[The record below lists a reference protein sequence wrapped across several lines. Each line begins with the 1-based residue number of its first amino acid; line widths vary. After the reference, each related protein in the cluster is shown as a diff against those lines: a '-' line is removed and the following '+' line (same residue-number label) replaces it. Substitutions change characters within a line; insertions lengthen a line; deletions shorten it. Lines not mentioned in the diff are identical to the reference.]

1 MNIELGSFSISSGK
15 VLITDPCYEDSC
27 AYRAKLDNVKCGTW
41 FARLTIREDPNEERV
56 SRLVAM
62 HQNYL
67 KPRGLTWKN
76 VSYDIGV
83 DSGMAGVFDINTY
96 RDDLQVM
103 NTPRFI
109 TENGFIP
116 WKKSGDIWFAMCAD
130 AVHYSNKL
138 GGVVTGGCVSSTGYG
153 DGVYKADALR
163 NGDGEVVG
171 IRIIYL

>member
-15 VLITDPCYEDSC
+15 VLITDPCYEDDC
-27 AYRAKLDNVKCGTW
+27 AYRARIDNAKCGMW
-41 FARLTIREDPNEERV
+41 FARLTIREDPHEERV

-62 HQNYL
+62 HQNYQ

-76 VSYDIGV
+76 ISYDIGV
-83 DSGMAGVFDINTY
+83 DSGMAGVFDTNVY
-96 RDDLQVM
+96 RDDALVEG
-103 NTPRFI
+103 TPRFI
-109 TENGFIP
+109 SENGFIP
-116 WKKSGDIWFAMCAD
+116 WKDSGDIWFAMCAD

-138 GGVVTGGCVSSTGYG
+138 GGVVPGGCVSSTGYG

>member
-1 MNIELGSFSISSGK
+1 
-15 VLITDPCYEDSC
+15 
-27 AYRAKLDNVKCGTW
+27 
-41 FARLTIREDPNEERV
+41 
-56 SRLVAM
+56 M

-109 TENGFIP
+109 TENGFLP
-116 WKKSGDIWFAMCAD
+116 WKDSGDIWFAMCAD

-138 GGVVTGGCVSSTGYG
+138 GGTVPGGCVSSTGYG